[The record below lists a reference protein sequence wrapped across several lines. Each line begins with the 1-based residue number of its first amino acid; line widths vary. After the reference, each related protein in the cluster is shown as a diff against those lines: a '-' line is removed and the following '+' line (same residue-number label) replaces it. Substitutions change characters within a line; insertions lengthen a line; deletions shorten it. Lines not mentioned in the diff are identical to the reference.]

1 MDLWQKT
8 NETSSPMLPP
18 LTLMIV
24 VGILLLYCRGAAA
37 SFALTAGLFLLS
49 GLLSIAYFAADY
61 FTGEGVTD
69 AVLFHLVAGPEGAG
83 VLGFTDLLVQAG
95 LALAG
100 LLVFLAVA
108 IRRFRRAARQRDI
121 SQAHVPVLLRSLRAL
136 AAPVLA
142 CVSLAV
148 HPATIDGMTLWSQ
161 YRIES
166 ETDISQFVQPVEL
179 AAAPR
184 PHKNLVYL
192 YLESLERTY
201 FDESKFPGL
210 IRNLRELEKDSVSFH
225 GLRQAPMTG
234 WTIAGMTASQCGIP
248 MSTFNV
254 GANRMGE
261 RKRFLPGATCMGDLL
276 KNEGYHLT
284 YVGGADLNF
293 AGKGNFY
300 TTHGF
305 DEIIGLE
312 EMDVL
317 TGGKLPKSKWGMYDD
332 TTLDVVYQKFEQLS
346 QTGRPFGLFS
356 LTLDTHPPSGHAT
369 PACGEMVYG
378 DGENKML
385 NAVHCAD
392 HLVGHFI
399 RKIRS
404 SQYAESTILVVGSDH
419 LVMNSDATLLIQ
431 APGALPRNN
440 LLLLFDTSAQPGIVN
455 RVGTTLDVAPTVLSQ
470 LGYQIDEF
478 AMGRNLFGKG
488 PTMVEKYGFDVFAG
502 KVERWRTDLWKYW
515 NPPQDKQADN
525 KSPAIAG
532 G

>member
-1 MDLWQKT
+1 
-8 NETSSPMLPP
+8 MLLP
-18 LTLMIV
+18 LMLMIV
-24 VGILLLYCRGAAA
+24 VGILLLYWRGTAA

-49 GLLSIAYFAADY
+49 GLLSIVYFAADY

-69 AVLFHLVAGPEGAG
+69 AVLFHLVAGAEGAG
-83 VLGFTDLLVQAG
+83 VLDFSDLLVQAG

-100 LLVFLAVA
+100 LLLFLGVAV
-108 IRRFRRAARQRDI
+108 RRLRQAPRQRDV
-121 SQAHVPVLLRSLRAL
+121 SQAHVSLPLRFFRTL

-148 HPATIDGMTLWSQ
+148 HPATLDGMTLWAQ
-161 YRIES
+161 YDIETAN
-166 ETDISQFVQPVEL
+166 TDISQFVQPVEL
-179 AAAPR
+179 PEVSR
-184 PHKNLVYL
+184 PQKNLVYL

-201 FDESKFPGL
+201 FDETKFPGL
-210 IRNLRELEKDSVSFH
+210 VRNLRELEKDAISFH
-225 GLRQAPMTG
+225 GLLQAPMTG
-234 WTIAGMTASQCGIP
+234 WTVAGMTASQCGIP

-254 GANRMGE
+254 VANRMGE

-276 KNEGYHLT
+276 KNEGYYLA

-312 EMDVL
+312 EMDAL
-317 TGGKLPKSKWGMYDD
+317 TGGKQPKSKWGMYDD
-332 TTLDVVYQKFEQLS
+332 TTLDVLYRKFEQLS

-356 LTLDTHPPSGHAT
+356 LTLDTHPPRGHAT
-369 PACGEMVYG
+369 PACGEMAYG

-392 HLVGHFI
+392 HLVGRFI

-404 SQYAESTILVVGSDH
+404 SQYAGNTILVVGSDH
-419 LVMNSDATLLIQ
+419 LVMNSDATPLIQ

-440 LLLLFDTSAQPGIVN
+440 LLLVFDTSAQPRIVT
-455 RVGTTLDVAPTVLSQ
+455 RAGTTLDIAPTVLGQ
-470 LGYQIDEF
+470 LGYEIDEF
-478 AMGRNLFGKG
+478 AMGRNLFGKS
-488 PTMVEKYGFDVFAG
+488 PTMVEKYGFDAFAG

-515 NPPQDKQADN
+515 NSPQDKQADN
-525 KSPAIAG
+525 KSPAITG

>member
-1 MDLWQKT
+1 
-8 NETSSPMLPP
+8 MLPP
-18 LTLMIV
+18 LTLMIA
-24 VGILLLYCRGAAA
+24 VGILLLYWRGTAA

-49 GLLSIAYFAADY
+49 GLLSIGYLAADY

-69 AVLFHLVAGPEGAG
+69 AVLFHLVAGADGAG
-83 VLGFTDLLVQAG
+83 VLEFTDLLVQAG
-95 LALAG
+95 FALAG
-100 LLVFLAVA
+100 LLLFLAVA
-108 IRRFRRAARQRDI
+108 IRRFRQASRQRDI
-121 SQAHVPVLLRSLRAL
+121 SQAHAPVLLRLLRAL

-142 CVSLAV
+142 GVSLAV
-148 HPATIDGMTLWSQ
+148 HPATIDGMTLWAQ
-161 YRIES
+161 YHTDGEN
-166 ETDISQFVQPVEL
+166 TDISQFVQPVEL
-179 AAAPR
+179 PAAPR

-225 GLRQAPMTG
+225 GLLQAPMTG

-254 GANRMGE
+254 AANRMGE

-276 KNEGYHLT
+276 KNEGYHLA

-312 EMDVL
+312 AMDVL

-470 LGYQIDEF
+470 RGYQIDEF

-488 PTMVEKYGFDVFAG
+488 PTMVEKYGFDAFAG

-515 NPPQDKQADN
+515 NPPQDKQADK